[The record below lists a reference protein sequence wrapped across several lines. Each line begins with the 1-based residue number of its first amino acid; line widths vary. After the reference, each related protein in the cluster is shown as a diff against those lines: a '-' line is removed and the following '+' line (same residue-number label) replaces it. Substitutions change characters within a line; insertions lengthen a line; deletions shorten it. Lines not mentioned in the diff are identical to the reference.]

1 MHVKMLEED
10 PSVFDYDGV
19 VDNTKEERK
28 VAKQHEKLSRESRY
42 ITQIMHHSKGREREQ
57 NVRGR
62 VGCWNWEGEF
72 SPAVRNRAY
81 VAQPTAFFPGEWS
94 GVSPRRGGGEGT
106 DCGCR
111 LCIIEMSEGKLCA
124 SRLR

>member
-72 SPAVRNRAY
+72 GPAVRNRAY
-81 VAQPTAFFPGEWS
+81 VAQPTAFFPCRGVEWS
-94 GVSPRRGGGEGT
+94 EPEAGWWGGDG
-106 DCGCR
+106 
-111 LCIIEMSEGKLCA
+111 LWLPSLYN
-124 SRLR
+124 